1 MLAGIINEETTNNSY
16 YIYLVK
22 KDNYSELSIVH
33 INDNVTESLS
43 KDDAVNL
50 IKKILSS
57 KLTFKEKENDY
68 DIYLDEANNKRYF
81 KNGRENYF
89 KFLENNGVDAICYI
103 ERINKKDSPRWH
115 KVIVDRLVFSILISA
130 FALTPFAGNIRY
142 VEAPKYFI
150 SSVVELSSEEMTNLI
165 KTSNNIEEKWANY
178 LANDNYFDFVAKYS
192 NNSNKR
198 KYLLR
203 EKLHNLRIRHYQV
216 EEFPDTLG
224 YYDIQMINTVNIL
237 DTQQKDENRY
247 KDILTHEFI
256 HLTQSQNKYCYII
269 EASAEM
275 LEYEFFNQP
284 VNDYYELI
292 KREKV
297 LMEIIGPQPVIECNF
312 SGDNKS
318 FEDAIKN
325 YLNEQDADKLLG
337 YLSTADIH
345 EPEKQVIINKEIDSL
360 LAKMYKN
367 KTGKDIKDDLMIR
380 EIYSSS
386 TNNRIYFNTTKK
398 EYYEGFRVVDEAVE
412 KEPLDIN
419 DVINSDEVISYSYV
433 EKKVVTKNNK
443 TTTYSLPMIKK
454 DFSTIPDAQNKKIE
468 VRFKDGTYGI
478 ITFDREKNQW
488 NKVQHIEYKK
498 RYEPPIPEKFP
509 NQNLNNSIKNEELS
523 NMMKETQIDP
533 ITQKS
538 M

>member
-16 YIYLVK
+16 YIHLDK
-22 KDNYSELSIVH
+22 KDSYSEFSIVH
-33 INDNVTESLS
+33 VNDTIIETLS
-43 KDDAVNL
+43 KNDAISL
-50 IKKILSS
+50 ILKLLSS
-57 KLTFKEKENDY
+57 ELTFKEKENDY
-68 DIYLDEANNKRYF
+68 DIYLDEAGNKRYF
-81 KNGRENYF
+81 KDGVENYF
-89 KFLENNGVDAICYI
+89 KFIENNGVDAICYI
-103 ERINKKDSPRWH
+103 NKINKKDNPKWIKISVRG
-115 KVIVDRLVFSILISA
+115 VVFSVLVSTM
-130 FALTPFAGNIRY
+130 ALTPFLGEVRLLEVPVYLA
-142 VEAPKYFI
+142 
-150 SSVVELSSEEMTNLI
+150 SSTIELTSSEMTNLI
-165 KTSNNIEEKWANY
+165 KHSPNTEKEYSEY
-178 LANDNYFDFVAKYS
+178 LANDDYFDFVAKYS
-192 NNSNKR
+192 KDSNNR

-203 EKLHNLRIRHYQV
+203 KKLHNLTIRHYET
-216 EEFPDTLG
+216 EEFPNTLG
-224 YYDIQMINTVNIL
+224 YYDIRKINTINIL
-237 DTQQKDENRY
+237 DTQQADKDRH

-256 HLTQSQNKYCYII
+256 HLTQNQNKYCYII

-275 LEYEFFNQP
+275 LEYEFYNQP
-284 VNDYYELI
+284 VNDYYEEI
-292 KREKV
+292 KRQKV
-297 LMEIIGPQPVIECNF
+297 LMEIIGPKPIIECSF
-312 SGDNKS
+312 KGDSKS
-318 FEDAIKN
+318 FEEAVKE
-325 YLNEQDADKLLG
+325 YLNEEDGNRLLELLSSQDMHDEEKL
-337 YLSTADIH
+337 
-345 EPEKQVIINKEIDSL
+345 VIMNKEIDSL

-386 TNNRIYFNTTKK
+386 TNNRIYFNTAKK

-454 DFSTIPDAQNKKIE
+454 DFSTIPNAQNKKIE

-523 NMMKETQIDP
+523 NMMKETQIEP
-533 ITQKS
+533 TSQKTI
-538 M
+538 